1 MFGSLR
7 NLRRTITPKTKT
19 DVKDITLKHKTDSS
33 LDVLLSKQEVDH
45 INSLPEG
52 QRAKALNDI
61 LTAKTGQD
69 AEIKKYQSAEKEFNA
84 LVEKNKAEASKEGS
98 ETKLWDEAEIAKT
111 KKEFYESKG
120 LDANKTIPTTTYSE
134 YEGVDF
140 RPDRAH

>member
-1 MFGSLR
+1 ML
-7 NLRRTITPKTKT
+7 T
-19 DVKDITLKHKTDSS
+19 
-33 LDVLLSKQEVDH
+33 KQEVDH

-61 LTAKTGQD
+61 LATKTGQD

-84 LVEKNKAEASKEGS
+84 LVETNKAEAAKEGS
-98 ETKLWDEAEIAKT
+98 GTKIWDDAEIAKT

-120 LDANKTIPTTTYSE
+120 LDANKTMPTTYAE
-134 YEGVDF
+134 YEGIDF